1 MINLMWLIGGW
12 PSGLTSKLKSRP
24 PLISRGHPTICLRNR
39 LKLFEQVRDKVLEN
53 TRRVPR
59 YACVQTINRNQY
71 RPQLRYAEAGR
82 LRLDVAVLNGK
93 ETFAWAAL
101 FGFDMPV
108 DKGHYVYRSH
118 TTGEPRTSC
127 R

>member
-1 MINLMWLIGGW
+1 MRLTALLFAGAWLAAAAD
-12 PSGLTSKLKSRP
+12 
-24 PLISRGHPTICLRNR
+24 PTAR
-39 LKLFEQVRDKVLEN
+39 KLFEQVRDKVLEN